1 MIAEYEIK
9 SGDKV
14 YALKFNNKALRT
26 LETTLDMPITKIGEV
41 LQDQIS
47 IEMLT
52 EIFRAGLIHWK
63 PDITID
69 EAGEI
74 IDEIGIT
81 TAADAVGKAFA
92 LAFGTEEEKPKNARK
107 EEVHGTGES
116 TSSKPSK

>member
-107 EEVHGTGES
+107 GEVRGTGES